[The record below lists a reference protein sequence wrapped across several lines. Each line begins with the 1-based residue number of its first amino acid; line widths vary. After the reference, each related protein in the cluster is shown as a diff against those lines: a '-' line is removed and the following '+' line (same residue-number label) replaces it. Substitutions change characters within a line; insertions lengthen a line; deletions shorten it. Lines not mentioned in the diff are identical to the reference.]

1 MQKDEII
8 TIRTNTMVKKMVEDA
23 KTNSGQ
29 TAGDWLQ
36 QAVVAWQEKHSDVA
50 GAVEVADSAHIVAG
64 RKALSE
70 VGKIL
75 EALELVVKQTAESG
89 RQDNINWQR
98 KYSEL
103 EEALAAKDEE
113 LKSVKEA
120 AKTSDKE
127 YKTTITGLEK
137 NLNKQEQVIAE
148 LEANKESIKEV
159 TKLLEQERVAA
170 LKVYN
175 AREEL
180 LKSNAELQDKFK
192 KLQMDNQQQQN
203 VISNLNISVTELS
216 SSNKQ
221 LAEEQ
226 LQKERQIMQLT
237 LAKNYADDS
246 VTQLQSNVQTLA
258 AQLEAAKQEN
268 LTLITQKSEMLG
280 ELNALRRNRQEGNNH
295 G

>member
-36 QAVVAWQEKHSDVA
+36 QAVVAWQEKHSDLA
-50 GAVEVADSAHIVAG
+50 GEVEVADSAHIIAG
-64 RKALSE
+64 RKALGE

-89 RQDNINWQR
+89 RQDNINWQK

-113 LKSVKEA
+113 LKAQKEVGRNN
-120 AKTSDKE
+120 DKE
-127 YKTTITGLEK
+127 HKATVATLEK
-137 NLNKQEQVIAE
+137 TINKHEQSIAE
-148 LEANKESIKEV
+148 LNANKESIKEV

-175 AREEL
+175 AREDL
-180 LKSNAELQDKFK
+180 LKTHADLQENFK
-192 KLQMDNQQQQN
+192 KLQLDNQQHLTML
-203 VISNLNISVTELS
+203 SNLNISVSELS
-216 SSNKQ
+216 EKNKQ
-221 LAEEQ
+221 LAEAE

-237 LAKNYADDS
+237 LEKSYADES
-246 VTQLQSNVQTLA
+246 IAQLQSSIQA
-258 AQLEAAKQEN
+258 MSAQLEVLKKES
-268 LTLITQKSEMLG
+268 LELITQKSEMLG
-280 ELNALRRNRQEGNNH
+280 ELNALRRNRQEERKDG
-295 G
+295 